1 MEYVKKIIGFVIGFA
16 VVSGIFY
23 FVRGGDKLK
32 EFEPYH
38 SEEGRFSV
46 SFPGEPESKTEQ
58 VETPVGTLEFVM
70 YSAGSRKTGFIVAY
84 VDYSQ
89 EVMKDADAKKMLDGA
104 RDGAVRNVNG
114 RLGTEKELD
123 FYGKPGK
130 EFEILAPK
138 NAIIKARLILIGNR
152 LYQMMAISQS
162 RDILEEK
169 TPMFF
174 DSFRVDGVGG

>member
-32 EFEPYH
+32 AFEPYH

-46 SFPGEPESKTEQ
+46 LFPGEPESKTEQ

-70 YSAGSRKTGFIVAY
+70 CSAGSKKTGFVVAY

-89 EVMKDADAKKMLDGA
+89 EVMMSNPFWEISPIQEFQNQSCKLL
-104 RDGAVRNVNG
+104 
-114 RLGTEKELD
+114 RLGLYYQHTSCGVHYCD
-123 FYGKPGK
+123 QPT
-130 EFEILAPK
+130 
-138 NAIIKARLILIGNR
+138 AR
-152 LYQMMAISQS
+152 Y
-162 RDILEEK
+162 
-169 TPMFF
+169 
-174 DSFRVDGVGG
+174 